1 MRGGRLRRQKLDLA
15 GFKATKLGAPSPL
28 RDVYYS
34 IMEMSWAGFV
44 MLVTAVFVLINLAYG
59 AIYACL
65 PGAIGGMAPGSLADG
80 FFFSVETLG
89 TVGYGNMAPATLLG
103 HGIAT
108 VEILT
113 GLFFSATITGLIF
126 ARFARPR
133 DSFVF
138 SRVAV
143 VGRFE
148 GRSALMVRVAS
159 IRVRP
164 LADVNAQ
171 IAWLEHTDLADGGFM
186 RRLVELPLA
195 RAHNPLLALSWT
207 LVHFLEPESAVMA
220 AFGGSGRFQLTVTVN
235 GIDTLLA
242 SQSTGARAY
251 RREDILPDHE
261 FVDVIADDGDGVVFD
276 LSRLHDTR
284 VVKAGGERS
293 SPANVG
299 PDLLSP
305 YDLT

>member
-1 MRGGRLRRQKLDLA
+1 MKRGSLRRQKLDLA
-15 GFKATKLGAPSPL
+15 GFTAIKLGAPSPL

-34 IMEMSWAGFV
+34 TMEMNWLTFV
-44 MLVTAVFVLINLAYG
+44 ALVTIVFVVINLAFG
-59 AIYACL
+59 AIYAGL
-65 PGAIGGMAPGSLADG
+65 PGVIGGMAPGSIADG

-103 HGIAT
+103 HAIAT
-108 VEILT
+108 AEILT

-143 VGRFE
+143 VGAFE
-148 GRSALMVRVAS
+148 GRAALMVRIAS

-171 IAWLEHTDLADGGFM
+171 IAWLEHSDLADGSFL

-207 LVHFLEPESAVMA
+207 LIHFLEPDSALMA
-220 AFGGSGRFQLTVTVN
+220 AFAGNRRFQLTVTVN

-251 RREDILPDHE
+251 RREDILVDHE
-261 FVDVIADDGDGVVFD
+261 FVDVIADVGEGVVFD

-284 VVKAGGERS
+284 AVARGVQRVA
-293 SPANVG
+293 
-299 PDLLSP
+299 LS
-305 YDLT
+305 